1 MGLEIKMSV
10 QTQSP
15 GSKLAT
21 GSELARARTLRTIA
35 IVIAVAAFGTL
46 VYGFGMQWSAYYQV
60 PAGLAAYAAVEWQR
74 HIGKKIKALE
84 GSGPA

>member
-10 QTQSP
+10 QTQS
-15 GSKLAT
+15 T
-21 GSELARARTLRTIA
+21 GSELARARSLRIIA
-35 IVIAVAAFGTL
+35 IVIAVVAFGTL